1 MKQKIK
7 VFMTVA
13 FLLGISATSLAA
25 FGSSKSNPMKKIL
38 RVIER
43 MEKQQTAMK
52 LEDVRQTIEAIQ
64 QTQQQVQMV
73 KNDALN
79 LNKWAGSML
88 SQNLGISK
96 QDLDNLVAIKN
107 STQSIINDSKNFDT
121 NYKQLFKDNYN
132 NMTWENLQLEDK
144 RITEEHANLLK
155 QGLKIATRDQ
165 EAITRAKELQ
175 SLMGQSLAPSGS
187 LQAQQTGNQ
196 IAMNSATSLN
206 NLEQINMEVVRLE
219 AIKQQNE
226 IQRIKI
232 AEQIKKDSMKI
243 PNTINLTPVKF

>member
-1 MKQKIK
+1 MNKRTKLLMIL
-7 VFMTVA
+7 MIVA
-13 FLLGISATSLAA
+13 LSSTSFA
-25 FGSSKSNPMKKIL
+25 FGSKKSNPMKKIL
-38 RVIER
+38 RIIER

-52 LEDVRQTIEAIQ
+52 LEDVRQTIEAIE

-88 SQNLGISK
+88 SQNLGISR

-132 NMTWENLQLEDK
+132 NMTWENLQLEDEK
-144 RITEEHANLLK
+144 LTREHAELLK

-175 SLMGQSLAPSGS
+175 SLMGQSLSPSGA

-206 NLEQINMEVVRLE
+206 NLEQINMELVRLE

-232 AEQIKKDSMKI
+232 AEQIKKEIMKK
-243 PNTINLTPVKF
+243 PKAVKNPVKF

>member
-7 VFMTVA
+7 VFMTIT
-13 FLLGISATSLAA
+13 FLLGISVTSFAA

-38 RVIER
+38 KVIER

-96 QDLDNLVAIKN
+96 QDLNDLIAIKN

-132 NMTWENLQLEDK
+132 NMSWENLQLEDEK
-144 RITEEHANLLK
+144 ITKEHANLLK

-165 EAITRAKELQ
+165 EAINRAKELQ

-196 IAMNSATSLN
+196 IALNSATSLN
-206 NLEQINMEVVRLE
+206 NLEQNTMELIRLE

-226 IQRIKI
+226 IQREKI
-232 AEQIKKDSMKI
+232 EEEARKIHMRATIRKSNPVSM
-243 PNTINLTPVKF
+243 

>member
-1 MKQKIK
+1 MNPKIK
-7 VFMTVA
+7 FFTIGIMLVLSTVS
-13 FLLGISATSLAA
+13 FGA

-52 LEDVRQTIEAIQ
+52 LEDVRQTLEAIQ

-96 QDLDNLVAIKN
+96 QDLDNLIAIKN

-121 NYKQLFKDNYN
+121 NYKKLFKDNYN
-132 NMTWENLQLEDK
+132 NMTWENLQLEDEK
-144 RITEEHANLLK
+144 ITKEHENLLK

-165 EAITRAKELQ
+165 EAINRAKELQ

-196 IAMNSATSLN
+196 IAMNAATSLN
-206 NLEQINMEVVRLE
+206 NLEQINMEIVRLE
-219 AIKQQNE
+219 AVKQQNE
-226 IQRIKI
+226 IQRIKLD
-232 AEQIKKDSMKI
+232 EQIKKDSMKRTK
-243 PNTINLTPVKF
+243 NLSLTPVNF

>member
-1 MKQKIK
+1 MNKRSKLLMI
-7 VFMTVA
+7 VMLVA
-13 FLLGISATSLAA
+13 LSSTSFAA

-38 RVIER
+38 KVIER

-52 LEDVRQTIEAIQ
+52 LEDVRQTIEAIE

-88 SQNLGISK
+88 SQNLGISR

-165 EAITRAKELQ
+165 EAINRAKELQ
-175 SLMGQSLAPSGS
+175 SLMGQSLSPSGS

-206 NLEQINMEVVRLE
+206 NLEQINMELVRLE

-232 AEQIKKDSMKI
+232 AEQIKKEIMKK
-243 PNTINLTPVKF
+243 PKAVKNPVKF

>member
-7 VFMTVA
+7 FFTVA
-13 FLLGISATSLAA
+13 IMVALSSVSFGA
-25 FGSSKSNPMKKIL
+25 FGSSKNNPMKKIL
-38 RVIER
+38 RVLER
-43 MEKQQTAMK
+43 METTQTAMK
-52 LEDVRQTIEAIQ
+52 LEDVRQTLEAIQ

-96 QDLDNLVAIKN
+96 QDLNDLIAIKN

-121 NYKQLFKDNYN
+121 NYKQLFKNNYN
-132 NMTWENLQLEDK
+132 NMSWENLQLEDEK
-144 RITEEHANLLK
+144 ITKEHENLLK

-196 IAMNSATSLN
+196 IALNSATSLN
-206 NLEQINMEVVRLE
+206 NLEQNTIELIRLE

-226 IQRIKI
+226 IQRKKMD
-232 AEQIKKDSMKI
+232 EQIKIEIMKK
-243 PNTINLTPVKF
+243 PKAVKNPVKF